1 MDPAAELAQ
10 FEAMSECA
18 LGSGTV
24 DPAMRAKAG
33 EVLSQ
38 MGQNRSYIGTIQNVL
53 DHSSKDTAIVAAC
66 SCLLRL
72 VTEQTTA
79 FVREEPPPPPPVL
92 LHVACPTASSS
103 AAVNAAAATAAAAAA
118 VSYGGGGND
127 GEGGVGR
134 RRRRRRRRLPA
145 WRGPSRSPVAIKG
158 PSP

>member
-103 AAVNAAAATAAAAAA
+103 AAVNAAAATAVAAAA

-134 RRRRRRRRLPA
+134 RRRRRRLPA

>member
-79 FVREEPPPPPPVL
+79 FVREEPPPPPTRLVARCLSHCL
-92 LHVACPTASSS
+92 LL
-103 AAVNAAAATAAAAAA
+103 
-118 VSYGGGGND
+118 
-127 GEGGVGR
+127 R
-134 RRRRRRRRLPA
+134 RR
-145 WRGPSRSPVAIKG
+145 
-158 PSP
+158 